1 MLTVDYDRLG
11 VRAGDRVLDL
21 GCGAGRHAFEAQRRG
36 ADVVAL
42 DTDPSELAGVH
53 AMFAAMGEAG
63 SCQRTEA
70 RGRPVAV
77 AAPVLGDA
85 RRLPFPDSS
94 FDHVIAAEVLEHI
107 PDDTRVLA
115 EIHRVLR
122 PGGRVAVTVPRFW
135 PEAVCWGLSRR
146 YHRVEGGHVRIY
158 RRSQLRRRTA
168 AVGLELTETH
178 HAHALHSPYWWLK
191 CVVGVDR
198 SPWPVRAYHRILVWD
213 IVRRPAAT
221 RVAERLL
228 NPVLGKS
235 LVAYL
240 RRSEMA
246 ESHA

>member
-42 DTDPSELAGVH
+42 DTNGSELAGVQ
-53 AMFAAMGEAG
+53 ATFAAVGQAG
-63 SCQRTEA
+63 SCERTGA
-70 RGRPVAV
+70 DGRRVAL
-77 AAPVLGDA
+77 AAPVIGDA
-85 RRLPFPDSS
+85 GRLPFCDGS

-107 PDDTRVLA
+107 PDDARVLA
-115 EIHRVLR
+115 EIGRVLR

-135 PEAVCWGLSRR
+135 PEVVCWGLSRK

-168 AVGLELTETH
+168 AAGLAWVETH

-198 SPWPVRAYHRILVWD
+198 SPWAVRAYHRLLVWD
-213 IVRRPAAT
+213 IMRRPAVT
-221 RVAERLL
+221 RVSERLL

-240 RRSEMA
+240 TRSEMA
-246 ESHA
+246 GSNP